1 MKHGTITIE
10 TGIPIPP
17 PSQNFNRK
25 PKGPLRLA
33 IEALK
38 QGESFVLRKK
48 DLARAFGAAKNANI
62 ESSADTAGVAP
73 RHATDGIPPLS
84 AALCYP
90 LAESTQ
96 NTLP

>member
-62 ESSADTAGVAP
+62 DLALAQQGLGRSVVEEKEGSS
-73 RHATDGIPPLS
+73 H
-84 AALCYP
+84 
-90 LAESTQ
+90 E
-96 NTLP
+96 

>member
-1 MKHGTITIE
+1 MKKEIITIE

-17 PSQNFNRK
+17 PSRLHPRK
-25 PKGPLRLA
+25 QKYPLRIA

-62 ESSADTAGVAP
+62 KIITRVVPDTNKLRVWLKPESGQP
-73 RHATDGIPPLS
+73 
-84 AALCYP
+84 
-90 LAESTQ
+90 
-96 NTLP
+96 